1 MNRTKIDEKNLVTFF
16 SSGSTM
22 LDLALGGGWPLGRI
36 FNIVGDKSTGKTLLA
51 IEAFAN
57 FKLAFPKGRMRYAEA
72 ESAFDEYFAEQLGFP
87 KEVERSDMMLNTVED
102 FQDDLYRFAN
112 QGGPGLYILD
122 SLDALSDKAEVTKF
136 EKDFEKRQKAR
147 DKGRE
152 VEDEKGSYGTAK
164 AKKMSEMFRLMVKDM
179 SKAQVS
185 VGIISQIR
193 DKIGV
198 MFGETK
204 TRSGGHALDFYASQV
219 LWLSEVGKIDRT
231 VNKVTRTDGVSI
243 HSKVKKNKVGTP
255 FREADYDI
263 IFRYGID
270 DEVSMIDWLLE
281 VKSLTDESGKDLK
294 RKLIVAREAK
304 DFPTLVTLR
313 NQLKQDCISLWNKIE
328 EEHKP
333 PISKYGNEVT
343 SGTGIEAYK

>member
-1 MNRTKIDEKNLVTFF
+1 MDNSLKFF
-16 SSGSTM
+16 SSGSTV

-57 FKLAFPKGRMRYAEA
+57 FKITFPKGRMRYAEA
-72 ESAFDEYFAEQLGFP
+72 ESAFDEVFAEQLGFP
-87 KEVERSDMMLNTVED
+87 HEVERSDDMFNTVEE
-102 FQDDLYRFAN
+102 FRDDLYRFAKK
-112 QGGPGLYILD
+112 GGPGLYILD

-136 EKDFEKRQKAR
+136 EKSIKKKEKAEEEGKEA
-147 DKGRE
+147 E
-152 VEDEKGSYGTAK
+152 EEKGSYGTAK

-179 SKAQVS
+179 SKVEVA

-204 TRSGGHALDFYASQV
+204 TRSGGRALDFYASQV
-219 LWLSEVGKIDRT
+219 LWLSEIGKVQRT
-231 VNKVTRTDGVSI
+231 INKISRVDGVSI
-243 HSKVKKNKVGTP
+243 HSKVKKNKVGFP

-263 IFRYGID
+263 VFGYGID
-270 DEVSMIDWLLE
+270 DEMSMIDWLLE
-281 VKSLTDESGKDLK
+281 MKSLAEESAKDL
-294 RKLIVAREAK
+294 RKQISQARENK
-304 DFPTLVTLR
+304 QFPTLVTLR
-313 NQLKQDCISLWNKIE
+313 TQLRQDCTMLWNKIE

-333 PISKYGNEVT
+333 PISKYGN
-343 SGTGIEAYK
+343 